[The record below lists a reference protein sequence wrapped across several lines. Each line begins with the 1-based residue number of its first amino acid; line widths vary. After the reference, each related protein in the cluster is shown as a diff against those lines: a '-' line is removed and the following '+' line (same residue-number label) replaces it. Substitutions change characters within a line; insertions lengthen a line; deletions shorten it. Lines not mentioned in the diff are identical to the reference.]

1 MFVMTERSVPWWS
14 PVIRGIVAILFG
26 LGALIWPGL
35 TLFVLIALYGAY
47 AIING
52 IAELIGAFQAAERR
66 LRWWPL
72 VLGGIVSI
80 LAGIVAFVWP
90 GITALVLVFVIG
102 AWAFITGILEIIG
115 AFRFGSWLLGIAGAL
130 SVLFGVI
137 LYVFPGAGAL
147 SLVWLIGAYALIFG
161 ILLVLFGIS
170 LHSAPGR
177 AAL

>member
-1 MFVMTERSVPWWS
+1 MFIVTTRSIPWWS

-26 LGALIWPGL
+26 LAALIWPGI
-35 TLFVLIALYGAY
+35 TLIFLIALYGAY
-47 AIING
+47 AIVDG
-52 IAELIGAFQAAERR
+52 LASLVGAFQAAERQR
-66 LRWWPL
+66 SWWAL
-72 VLGGIVSI
+72 LLGGIVSI

-90 GITALVLVFVIG
+90 GITALVLLFVIG
-102 AWAFITGILEIIG
+102 AWAVVTGILAVIA
-115 AFRFGSWLLGIAGAL
+115 AFRFGSWLLGLAGVL

-137 LYVFPGAGAL
+137 LYAFPGAGAL

-170 LHSAPGR
+170 LHSSQGQ